1 MQELIHVTTNE
12 QGFKVVSARELY
24 NFLEIKSDFSDW
36 CKRMFDYGFEENIDY
51 HILLKF
57 GEKVSKTNPL
67 NYALTIDT
75 AKEIAM
81 IQRSDKGKQ
90 ARQYFIECER
100 LLNSSEPRK
109 LTNIEILE
117 LAMKAELANVE
128 LQKQNHLLQQQNE
141 QLQPKA
147 DYADKVL
154 NSESGHA
161 TTVIAKELGMRSA
174 TELNQLLCGMGIQ
187 YLTKSNEWVLT
198 AKYQG
203 KGYVESRTHAYMS
216 KDGFTTKTK
225 IYFVWTELGRKFL
238 HETIKKQF
246 STFGQIISQ

>member
-12 QGFKVVSARELY
+12 QGSRVVSARELY
-24 NFLEIKSDFSDW
+24 DFLEIKRDFTNW
-36 CKRMFDYGFEENIDY
+36 CKQMFEYGFEEGKDFTP
-51 HILLKF
+51 ILAKSL
-57 GEKVSKTNPL
+57 GGRPSIE
-67 NYALTIDT
+67 YALTLDT

-81 IQRSDKGKQ
+81 LQRSDKGKQ

-100 LLNSSEPRK
+100 LLNSVEPRK

-117 LAMKAELANVE
+117 LAMQAERANME

-147 DYADKVL
+147 AYADKVL

-161 TTVIAKELGMRSA
+161 ITVIAKELGMKSA
-174 TELNQLLCGMGIQ
+174 NELNQLLCGMGIQ

-238 HETIKKQF
+238 HETIKKRF
-246 STFGQIISQ
+246 SSFGQIISQ